1 MTTSSAHSYPFGE
14 TVALEVDPVLLR
26 LAREEPLSR
35 IALPY
40 GGEAWL
46 ATRYADVKTVY
57 SDRRF
62 SRSATVGADV
72 PRLRPD
78 ITGDSSSI
86 LDMDPPEHTRLRK
99 LVSEAFSTR
108 RIAAL
113 RPRIAALTAELLAG
127 LRAAGPG
134 ADLVEHLP
142 MPLPVMIICEILGVP
157 VQDRHIFRRCTDTL
171 LSTTGYTPE
180 ERAAARTEL
189 VTYMA
194 GLVARRRAIPTD
206 DLLGALVTARD
217 EGERLTEKE
226 LISIA
231 ITVLGAG
238 HETTMNQISNI
249 AYLLL
254 TRPDHGEELRRS
266 VLAESTPENSAG
278 VALTRAIEELLR
290 FTMLGATEGLPR
302 IALEDVELSGTTV
315 RAGEAVFGSLQMAN
329 RDLAVFPTP
338 HELTLDRTE
347 NRHLAFGF
355 GPHHCLGAQLAR
367 MELQEAVGGLLREFP
382 NLRIGVAPHDI
393 EWRTGANIRGPKRLP
408 LTW

>member
-1 MTTSSAHSYPFGE
+1 MMTGSAHSYPFGE
-14 TVALEVDPVLLR
+14 PVALEVNPLLAR

-46 ATRYADVKTVY
+46 ATRYADVKVVY
-57 SDRRF
+57 SDPRF
-62 SRSATVGADV
+62 SRRATVGADV

-78 ITGDSSSI
+78 SSGNSSSI
-86 LDMDPPEHTRLRK
+86 LDMDPPEHTRLRG
-99 LVSEAFSTR
+99 LVSKAFSTR
-108 RIAAL
+108 RIAEM
-113 RPRIAALTAELLAG
+113 RPRVAALTAELLAG

-134 ADLVEHLP
+134 ADLVEHLS
-142 MPLPVMIICEILGVP
+142 MPLPVMIICEMLGVP
-157 VQDRHIFRRCTDTL
+157 VEDRPIFRRGTETL
-171 LSTTGYTPE
+171 LSTTAYTPE
-180 ERAAARTEL
+180 QRAAARAEL

-206 DLLGALVTARD
+206 DLLGVLVATRD
-217 EGERLTEKE
+217 EGEHLTEEE
-226 LISIA
+226 LILIA
-231 ITVLGAG
+231 LTILGAG

-254 TRPDHGEELRRS
+254 TQPDHGEELRRS
-266 VLAESTPENSAG
+266 ILAESTSENGAG
-278 VALTRAIEELLR
+278 ATLTRAIEELLR

-302 IALEDVELSGTTV
+302 IALEDVALSGTTV
-315 RAGEAVFGSLQMAN
+315 RAGEVVFGSLQMAN
-329 RDLAVFPTP
+329 RDPEVFPIP
-338 HELTLDRTE
+338 DELTLDRTE

-367 MELQEAVGGLLREFP
+367 MELQVAIGALLREFP
-382 NLRIGVAPHDI
+382 NLRLDVAPTDI
-393 EWRTGANIRGPKRLP
+393 QWRTGANIRGPKCLP

>member
-1 MTTSSAHSYPFGE
+1 MTGSAHSYPFGE
-14 TVALEVDPVLLR
+14 PVALDVNPLLAR

-46 ATRYADVKTVY
+46 ATRYADVKVVY
-57 SDRRF
+57 SDPRF
-62 SRSATVGADV
+62 SRRATVGADV
-72 PRLRPD
+72 PRLRLD
-78 ITGDSSSI
+78 RNGDSSSI
-86 LDMDPPEHTRLRK
+86 LNMDPPGHTRLRG
-99 LVSEAFSTR
+99 LVSKAFSTR
-108 RIAAL
+108 RIAEM
-113 RPRIAALTAELLAG
+113 RPRVAALTAELLAR

-134 ADLVEHLP
+134 ADLVEHLS
-142 MPLPVMIICEILGVP
+142 MPLPVVIICEMLGVP
-157 VQDRHIFRRCTDTL
+157 VEDRPIFRRGTDTL
-171 LSTTGYTPE
+171 LSTTAYTPE
-180 ERAAARTEL
+180 QRAAARAEL

-206 DLLGALVTARD
+206 DLLGVLVETRD
-217 EGERLTEKE
+217 EGEHLTEEE
-226 LISIA
+226 LILIA
-231 ITVLGAG
+231 LTILGAG

-254 TRPDHGEELRRS
+254 TRHDHGEELRRS
-266 VLAESTPENSAG
+266 ILAESTPENGAG
-278 VALTRAIEELLR
+278 ATLTRAIEELLR

-329 RDLAVFPTP
+329 RDPAVFPIP
-338 HELTLDRTE
+338 DELMLDRTD

-367 MELQEAVGGLLREFP
+367 MELQEAIGALLREFP
-382 NLRIGVAPHDI
+382 NLRLDVAPDVI